1 MPNNSDAKSQTKST
15 PSNEAEGGC
24 STDKNIVDKTTQ
36 VPVKQSPSQ
45 IKYQETPYRWYVMVA
60 YCLTVFANGFQWVTF
75 SSNSNRFF
83 K

>member
-1 MPNNSDAKSQTKST
+1 MPNNSDTKSQTKTT

-60 YCLTVFANGFQWVTF
+60 YCFCQRFPMGYIF
-75 SSNSNRFF
+75 SNSNRFF